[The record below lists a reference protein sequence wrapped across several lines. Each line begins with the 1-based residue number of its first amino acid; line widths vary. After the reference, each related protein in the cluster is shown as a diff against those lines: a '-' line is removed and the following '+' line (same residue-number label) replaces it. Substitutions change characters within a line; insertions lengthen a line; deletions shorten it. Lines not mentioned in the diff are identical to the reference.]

1 MRSQGKCL
9 AAIDV
14 GSTTTR
20 CVLFDLQ
27 GRSIGEAYREPPVH
41 HPQTNWSEV
50 EPEDW
55 WTCPATVTREAL
67 QRSGMSSDRVLGV
80 GLCGLKHALVPID
93 ARGDPLARAMLW
105 MDQRCLPQAEW
116 LAREHGD
123 LIEEVMGGGRT
134 ASTTPSAPKLRW
146 IVENDPGLLQRTHT
160 FLLPQD
166 YVRFKL
172 TGMVG
177 TDPSDAG
184 GTRLYDPRRGDWC
197 EPLLT
202 CIGVPREKLPPIYP
216 ATHIAGGVTPQ
227 AAQETGLAPGTPVV
241 VGGGDVR
248 STLIGANA
256 FHTERA
262 CLYLGTSA
270 WISVHAP
277 TGNSHTGDENRSLS
291 AQCFGATSTTGA
303 ALKWLRQFLEP
314 KGEHPGS
321 PSDSYAAL
329 LREAERSPVGA
340 RGLIL
345 LPHLMGER
353 GPHAN
358 PRATGTLF
366 GLTLAHDRG
375 DVARAF
381 LEGCAYQLRHI
392 AEALPGNGL
401 KEVVV
406 VGGGA
411 RSVLWLQIIADVLGV
426 PLLAPRVLE
435 AGVLGAAILA
445 GVGLG
450 VYPSEREAASRLV
463 EIVQHIEPDVNRHE
477 SYDRIYAL
485 VIELEARVAPLYR
498 SVPTA

>member
-1 MRSQGKCL
+1 MHAQGKCL

-27 GRSIGEAYREPPVH
+27 GRSIGESYREPPVH
-41 HPQTNWSEV
+41 HPQTDWSEV

-55 WTCPATVTREAL
+55 WTCASTVTREAL
-67 QRSGMSSDRVLGV
+67 QRSGISSDQVLGV
-80 GLCGLKHALVPID
+80 GLCGLKHALVPLD
-93 ARGDPLARAMLW
+93 AYGEPLARAMLW

-116 LAREHGD
+116 LAHEHGD
-123 LIEEVMGGGRT
+123 LIEEVMGEGRT
-134 ASTTPSAPKLRW
+134 VSTTPSAPKLRW
-146 IVENDPGLLQRTHT
+146 IVENDPDLLQRTHT
-160 FLLPQD
+160 FLLPKD
-166 YVRFKL
+166 FVRFRL
-172 TGMVG
+172 TGKIG

-197 EPLLT
+197 EPLLAG
-202 CIGVPREKLPPIYP
+202 IGVPREKLPPIYP
-216 ATHIAGGVTPQ
+216 ATHIAGRVTPR
-227 AAQETGLAPGTPVV
+227 AAQATGLAQGTPVV

-256 FHTERA
+256 FHTQQA

-270 WISVHAP
+270 WISVHPAA
-277 TGNSHTGDENRSLS
+277 GGDHTEDENRPLA

-303 ALKWLRQFLEP
+303 ALKWLRQLLQG
-314 KGEHPGS
+314 KWVGS

-329 LREAERSPVGA
+329 LQEAERSPIGA

-353 GPHAN
+353 GPGGDPCA
-358 PRATGTLF
+358 RGTLF
-366 GLTLAHDRG
+366 GLTLAHGKG
-375 DVARAF
+375 DIARAF

-392 AEALPGNGL
+392 VEGLPDSGL
-401 KEVVV
+401 KEIVV

-411 RSVLWLQIIADVLGV
+411 RSMLWLQIIADVFGV
-426 PLLAPRVLE
+426 PLLVPRIPE
-435 AGVLGAAILA
+435 AGALGAAILA

-450 VYPSEREAASRLV
+450 VYPNERETASSLV
-463 EIVQHIEPDVNRHE
+463 EIVQRIQPDVSRHE
-477 SYDRIYAL
+477 SYDRFYAL
-485 VIELEARVAPLYR
+485 FAELESRVAPLYR
-498 SVPTA
+498 SVPSA